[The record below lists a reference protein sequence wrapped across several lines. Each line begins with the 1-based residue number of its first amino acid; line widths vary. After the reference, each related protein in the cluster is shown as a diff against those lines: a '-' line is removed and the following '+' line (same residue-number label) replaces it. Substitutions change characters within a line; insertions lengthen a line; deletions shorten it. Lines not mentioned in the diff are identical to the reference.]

1 MGENLCQLYI
11 WQGINNQNKQ
21 GTQKAKLL
29 KYQWPNKEMGKW
41 TEQITLSKEEV
52 QIAKKHEEMLKVSVY
67 KGNANQNQ
75 FKILPHSC

>member
-1 MGENLCQLYI
+1 
-11 WQGINNQNKQ
+11 
-21 GTQKAKLL
+21 
-29 KYQWPNKEMGKW
+29 MGKW